1 MLSFLILLLNQEAL
15 LFNKQQHINNNVNV
29 KSRFMKLRSFKI
41 FTVIL
46 LILCFFSCEEKEDTA
61 KAIEEIDAT
70 APTIS
75 VSEIA
80 ETIEVLT
87 SIDISVSDNTEN
99 VNTTISINGNNVFTT
114 SQNQFSYDF
123 DPFEFRNGATN
134 LVVTAIDEDGNETVK
149 TFQFSL
155 SKLLYKHDY
164 GMSNELFDFYLAIN
178 KMGSGELVTSRQII
192 DNEDL
197 VFYADDDFEKENLVI
212 TEYQLGKNSNFH
224 VGNSQ
229 AGLKPGT
236 VRLTS
241 GERNNILGLAHDG
254 IFLKNQE
261 FALIIEEQPD
271 YHYAT
276 VSAFDYSSSILNEN
290 TYKILYNSEMSTDV
304 FLYFK
309 GNSHINLLEDYRY
322 FYNIDF
328 SNQTI
333 NFNNLNR
340 LSEEMILSFSL
351 PDETVNYSFSLF
363 GYSNLKSYQEN
374 FLRLLYGDAGNTS
387 TLGFIINYPYLR
399 EYEILKKTVKFEL
412 DDGRIV
418 LLERKNN
425 LNVEIPNW
433 VIHQTDN
440 VVSVNESYDYLTFG
454 LKLENLNDGNSDFFT
469 RSYITNNNFEATIPF
484 DNIEIPMEVV
494 EFLDN
499 KGFNVSSDQ
508 KSGVLSLELTNYEN
522 DLNYKD
528 NIKYFPLGN
537 EYGDVTSM
545 TFPLNN

>member
-1 MLSFLILLLNQEAL
+1 
-15 LFNKQQHINNNVNV
+15 
-29 KSRFMKLRSFKI
+29 MKLTGKKI
-41 FTVIL
+41 FGIF
-46 LILCFFSCEEKEDTA
+46 IIMFFCFGCEEGEDSA
-61 KAIEEIDAT
+61 KTLEEIDTT
-70 APTIS
+70 APIIS
-75 VSEIA
+75 VSEIG

-87 SIDISVSDNTEN
+87 SIDISVSDNTEK
-99 VNTTISINGNNVFTT
+99 VNTAISINGNSVFTT
-114 SQNQFSYDF
+114 SQNQFSYDI
-123 DPFEFRNGATN
+123 DPFEFPNGATN
-134 LVVTAIDEDGNETVK
+134 LVITAIDEEGNQTSK
-149 TFQFSL
+149 SFQFSL

-164 GMSNELFDFYLAIN
+164 GISNELFDYYLAIN
-178 KMGSGELVTSRQII
+178 KMESGELITSRKII
-192 DNEDL
+192 NNVDL

-212 TEYQLGKNSNFH
+212 TEYWLGKNSSSH
-224 VGNSQ
+224 AGNSQ

-241 GERNNILGLAHDG
+241 DERNNIVGLAHDG
-254 IFLKNQE
+254 VFIKDEE
-261 FALIIEEQPD
+261 FTLIIEEQPD

-276 VSAFDYSSSILNEN
+276 VAAFDYSSNILNEN
-290 TYKILYNSEMSTDV
+290 TYKILYNSEISTDV
-304 FLYFK
+304 FLYYQ

-322 FYNIDF
+322 FYNNDF

-333 NFNNLNR
+333 NFNNLNS
-340 LSEEMILSFSL
+340 LTEEMIVSFSL
-351 PDETVNYSFSLF
+351 PDETVNYSFNLF
-363 GYSNLKSYQEN
+363 GYSNLNSYQEN
-374 FLRLLYGDAGNTS
+374 YLRLLYGDAGNTS
-387 TLGFIINYPYLR
+387 TLGFIINYPYLN

-418 LLERKNN
+418 ILERKNN

-440 VVSVNESYDYLTFG
+440 VVSVNELYDHLTFW
-454 LKLENLNDGNSDFFT
+454 LKLENVNDGNSDFFT
-469 RSYITNNNFEATIPF
+469 RSYITSNNYEAIIPF
-484 DNIEIPMEVV
+484 EDIEMPIDVV

-522 DLNYKD
+522 NLNYKD

-537 EYGDVTSM
+537 EYGDITTM